1 MDSIIEAVF
10 AHARQE
16 PERPAILFEGQA
28 FSYEQLASEVERF
41 ARALAAWGLQSGD
54 RVALFLENSPAF
66 AVAYLGIQLAGGIV
80 VLVNTQYRQVEL
92 SHIFTDAG
100 VRLCVTSGAGAEALQ
115 SLTLPAL
122 TTLVV

>member
-10 AHARQE
+10 THAQQE
-16 PERPAILFEGQA
+16 PERPSILFEGQA
-28 FSYEQLASEVERF
+28 ISYGQLASEVERF

-92 SHIFTDAG
+92 SHIFTDAV
-100 VRLCVTSGAGAEALQ
+100 VRLCVTSAAGAEALQ
-115 SLTLPAL
+115 SLA
-122 TTLVV
+122 